1 MFRIVIDAMGADN
14 GVKPVIDGVKLA
26 LKTKKFKAIVVGNK
40 DVIKPYFCDSI
51 IKDIEIVHCDNY
63 IKMEDMA
70 TNALKKKDCSIY
82 KAVEIVNNGDGD
94 AVISAG
100 HSGASMSLATLKF
113 GRINGISRPAI
124 CTTMPRDD
132 GNVSIVLDAGANV
145 DCKADNL
152 FEFAV
157 MGYEYAKSVLGYDN
171 PRVGL
176 LSNGEE
182 DNKGNELT
190 KEAFLLL
197 KKLPYFKGN
206 VEGNDIFNSSVEVVV
221 CDGFVGNLVLKS
233 AEGVAGAISKILKQ
247 EINNSFL
254 SKIGALFM
262 LNVFGA
268 LKKRIHYEE
277 YGGAPLLGVNN
288 NIIICHGKSS
298 ARAIECAIY
307 QAINS
312 IESNIIEKIASDF
325 TKY

>member
-1 MFRIVIDAMGADN
+1 MLRIVIDAMGADN
-14 GVKPVIDGVKLA
+14 GVSPVVNGIKLA
-26 LKTKKFKAIVVGNK
+26 LDSKKFKAIIVGDQNLITEYLS
-40 DVIKPYFCDSI
+40 DAIMEN
-51 IKDIEIVHCDNY
+51 IEIVHCENY

-70 TNALKKKDCSIY
+70 TNALKKRDTSIY
-82 KAVEIVNNGDGD
+82 KAVDIVKNGGGD

-113 GRINGISRPAI
+113 GRIHNVSRPAI

-132 GNVSIVLDAGANV
+132 GNVSIILDAGANV
-145 DCKADNL
+145 DCKPENL
-152 FEFAV
+152 FEFAI
-157 MGYEYAKSVLGYDN
+157 MGYEYAKNVLGYKN

-190 KEAFLLL
+190 KEAFYLI

-206 VEGNDIFNSSVEVVV
+206 VEGSDIFNSSVEVIV
-221 CDGFVGNLVLKS
+221 CDGFIGNLVLKS
-233 AEGVAGAISKILKQ
+233 AEGVAEAVNKILKQ
-247 EINNSFL
+247 EINKSFL
-254 SKIGALFM
+254 SKIGALLMINAFKT
-262 LNVFGA
+262 

-312 IESNIIEKIASDF
+312 IESNIIEKITNGFS
-325 TKY
+325 KY

>member
-1 MFRIVIDAMGADN
+1 MKIVIDAMGTDN
-14 GVKPVIDGVKLA
+14 GVEPVVDGVKLA
-26 LKTKKFKAIVVGNK
+26 LKNKDFKAVIVGNQSLISQYLSDFTMEK
-40 DVIKPYFCDSI
+40 
-51 IKDIEIVHCDNY
+51 IEIIHCDNY
-63 IKMEDMA
+63 IRMEDMA
-70 TNALKKKDCSIY
+70 TNALKKKDSSIY
-82 KAVEIVNNGDGD
+82 KAVEIVKEGIGD

-113 GRINGISRPAI
+113 GRIDGISRPAI

-132 GNVSIVLDAGANV
+132 GNASIILDAGANV
-145 DCKADNL
+145 DCKPENL

-157 MGYEYAKSVLGYDN
+157 MGYEYAKYVLGYKN
-171 PRVGL
+171 PRVGI

-206 VEGNDIFNSSVEVVV
+206 VEGNDIFNSSVEVIV
-221 CDGFVGNLVLKS
+221 CDGFVGNIVLKS
-233 AEGVAGAISKILKQ
+233 AEGVAEAISKILKE
-247 EINNSFL
+247 EINRSLL
-254 SKIGALFM
+254 SKLGALLM
-262 LNVFGA
+262 TNVFKI
-268 LKKRIHYEE
+268 LKKRVHYEE

-312 IESNIIEKIASDF
+312 VESKIIEKIASNF
-325 TKY
+325 TKH

>member
-1 MFRIVIDAMGADN
+1 MKIVVDAMGADL
-14 GVKPVIDGVKLA
+14 GVGPIIGGVELA
-26 LKTKKFKAIVVGNK
+26 LKNKKFKAIVVGDQNLITQHLSSSA
-40 DVIKPYFCDSI
+40 IKN
-51 IKDIEIVHCDNY
+51 IEIVHCDDY

-70 TNALKKKDCSIY
+70 TNALKRKDCSIY
-82 KAVEIVNNGDGD
+82 KAVEIVKDNLGD

-132 GNVSIVLDAGANV
+132 GNASIVLDAGANV
-145 DCKADNL
+145 DCKPENL

-157 MGYEYAKSVLGYDN
+157 MGYEYARGVLGYEN

-190 KEAFLLL
+190 KEAFSLL
-197 KKLPYFKGN
+197 KTLPCFKGN
-206 VEGNDIFNSSVEVVV
+206 IEGNDIFNSSVEVAV

-233 AEGVAGAISKILKQ
+233 AEGVAEAVSKILKQ
-247 EINNSFL
+247 EIRKSLL
-254 SKIGALFM
+254 SRIGALFM
-262 LNVFGA
+262 LNAFRI
-268 LKKRIHYEE
+268 LKKRVHYEE

-307 QAINS
+307 QAINTV
-312 IESNIIEKIASDF
+312 ESRIIEKIASDF
-325 TKY
+325 IKH

>member
-14 GVKPVIDGVKLA
+14 GVKPVIDGIQLA
-26 LKTKKFKAIVVGNK
+26 LKTKKFKAIVVGNQ
-40 DVIKPYFCDSI
+40 DLIKPCFCDSI
-51 IKDIEIVHCDNY
+51 IKDVEIVHCDNY
-63 IKMEDMA
+63 IRMEDMA

-82 KAVEIVNNGDGD
+82 KAVEIVKNGDGD

-247 EINNSFL
+247 EINKSFL

-262 LNVFGA
+262 INVFRS